1 MIITTPF
8 AGREFRIVPG
18 EGQYDIERLRLLERG
33 FEVVAEEFFISY
45 KLGRRVVW
53 VRINRD
59 FAEKALTIPENP
71 GLACLVPRKPPS

>member
-1 MIITTPF
+1 M
-8 AGREFRIVPG
+8 
-18 EGQYDIERLRLLERG
+18 LERG